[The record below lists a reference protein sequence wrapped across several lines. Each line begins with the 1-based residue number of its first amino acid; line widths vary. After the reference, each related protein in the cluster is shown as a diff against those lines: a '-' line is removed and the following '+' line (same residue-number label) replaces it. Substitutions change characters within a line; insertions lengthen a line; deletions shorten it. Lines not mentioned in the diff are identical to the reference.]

1 LVSIPRDFLWE
12 VPSLRQVRQKT
23 SVERRRELLAFVR
36 IRLVLPVVTLGKA
49 SFRESLEQEEV
60 RQMLYADR
68 QYDAGESGS
77 GHLAV

>member
-1 LVSIPRDFLWE
+1 ML
-12 VPSLRQVRQKT
+12 SLRQVRQKT

-36 IRLVLPVVTLGKA
+36 IRLVLPVVIPGEA
-49 SFRESLEQEEV
+49 SFKESLEQEV

-77 GHLAV
+77 GQLAV